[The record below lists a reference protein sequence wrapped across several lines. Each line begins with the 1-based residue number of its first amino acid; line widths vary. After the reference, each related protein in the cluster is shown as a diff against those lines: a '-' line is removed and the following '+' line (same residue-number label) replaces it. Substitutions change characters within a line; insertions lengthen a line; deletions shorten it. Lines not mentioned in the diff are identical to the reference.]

1 MTACPDWKDLTVRR
15 ERDGADPEG
24 WAEALD
30 HFDACREC
38 RNAALKADPL
48 LVFRRLPAS
57 DLAPA
62 EERSEVESMRQ
73 AVAAMRTAKR
83 LESRRRF
90 AGWRRWAAAA
100 VLAAASLSLSWD
112 RTPEIELAGLE
123 TAAPP
128 PGAVIPEIGEPPV
141 EGLDR
146 KSRISHIDL
155 NGGGMP
161 VVMVLNENVPEKL

>member
-1 MTACPDWKDLTVRR
+1 VTACPNWMDLSARR

-24 WAEALD
+24 WTEALE

-38 RNAALKADPL
+38 QSAALKADPL
-48 LVFRRLPAS
+48 LVFRRLPAP

-83 LESRRRF
+83 LESRRSF

-112 RTPEIELAGLE
+112 KAPEIELAMLE
-123 TAAPP
+123 PAAASR
-128 PGAVIPEIGEPPV
+128 GAALPEIGDSPV

-146 KSRISHIDL
+146 DSQVIIEV

>member
-1 MTACPDWKDLTVRR
+1 MTGCPDWKDLTVRR

-24 WAEALD
+24 WAEALE

-38 RNAALKADPL
+38 RNTALKADPL
-48 LVFRRLPAS
+48 LVFRRLPAP

-83 LESRRRF
+83 LESRRSF

-112 RTPEIELAGLE
+112 KTPEIELAGRPSGLT
-123 TAAPP
+123 TAMPAASGPP
-128 PGAVIPEIGEPPV
+128 II
-141 EGLDR
+141 EGLSNPDAR
-146 KSRISHIDL
+146 VYQMGD
-155 NGGGMP
+155 
-161 VVMVLNENVPEKL
+161 VVWVVDPNYSEL

>member
-24 WAEALD
+24 WTEALA

-38 RNAALKADPL
+38 RSAALEADPL
-48 LVFRRLPAS
+48 LVFRRLPAP
-57 DLAPA
+57 DLPPDQ
-62 EERSEVESMRQ
+62 ERSEVESMRQ

-83 LESRRRF
+83 LESGRRF
-90 AGWRRWAAAA
+90 ASWRRWAAAA
-100 VLAAASLSLSWD
+100 VLAVASLSLSWD
-112 RTPEIELAGLE
+112 KAPEIELAALE

-128 PGAVIPEIGEPPV
+128 RGAAIPEIGEPPV

-146 KSRISHIDL
+146 DSRIHIEM
-155 NGGGMP
+155 NGGRMP
-161 VVMVLNENVPEKL
+161 VVMVFNENVPEKL